1 VIVKNLFSHLLGC
14 AAAVIAGGIF
24 LSVDVRGQAQPGPEP
39 VKKEFSQKVA
49 EGMVKLKEYTDAN
62 NTAKSI
68 ELLDELLKIGTPGDS
83 YDQAQLSLYKG
94 NLTLPLEDSRVAIE
108 PLEKFLDITSRVDFS
123 PVITIND
130 IKGAHK
136 NLSIVYY
143 IAADRKDVP
152 EAQKLVSIGKAVSHL
167 EAYFKMSG
175 EPTADEA
182 NQYAS
187 FLFKKATMAGE
198 DDKVDLATIKQAR
211 EVAQRGVLR
220 DTRFRTDLYKLIL
233 TAYQYER
240 NSEGT
245 AETMELLL
253 ARSPNDAEAARLW
266 QLLPSIYL
274 GLANSMAEKNDDD
287 RAREFRYRA
296 ILAYERAHQYAG
308 LFNGEKGEDST
319 MDILNLSKTYFD
331 VGQIEKGAEIML
343 EAARAKKIKGTFADR
358 VWLFIAEYYRQVGK
372 EDKTIAVYKEAS
384 ANFPQDGQFDLQLAN
399 TYYALDQID
408 NAITSIQSALRK
420 GLAGKEPVA
429 RLSEAY
435 YLYSSNRFKEA
446 SEAASKGLAL
456 ASLPASTASQLKQI
470 KDAAETALASK
481 EAAKEKM

>member
-1 VIVKNLFSHLLGC
+1 VIVKNLLSQIIGC
-14 AAAVIAGGIF
+14 ATVVAAAGFF
-24 LSVDVRGQAQPGPEP
+24 LSVDARAQQQAGPEP
-39 VKKEFSQKVA
+39 VKKEFSQKVS

-62 NTAKSI
+62 NTPKSI

-83 YDQAQLSLYKG
+83 YDQAQLNLYKG
-94 NLTLPLEDSRVAIE
+94 NLMLPFEDSRVAIE

-123 PVITIND
+123 PVITAND

-143 IAADRKDVP
+143 IAADRKDTQ
-152 EAQKLVSIGKAVSHL
+152 EAQKVTWIGKAISHL
-167 EAYFKMSG
+167 ESYFKISG

-182 NQYAS
+182 NQFAS
-187 FLFKKATMAGE
+187 FLFKKATIAGE
-198 DDKVDLATIKQAR
+198 DDKVDLAAIKQAR

-240 NSEGT
+240 NSEAT
-245 AETMELLL
+245 AETIELLL
-253 ARSPNDAEAARLW
+253 GRSPNDSEAVRLW

-274 GLANSMAEKNDDD
+274 GLANTMAEKNDED

-331 VGQIEKGAEIML
+331 VGQVEKGAEIML
-343 EAARAKKIKGTFADR
+343 EAARAKKIKGSFADR

-372 EDKTIAVYKEAS
+372 EDKTIAVFKEAS
-384 ANFPQDGQFDLQLAN
+384 TNFPQDGQFDLQLSN
-399 TYYALDQID
+399 TYYGLEQID
-408 NAITSIQSALRK
+408 NAITAIQSALRK
-420 GLAGKEPVA
+420 GVGSKEPVA

-435 YLYSSNRFKEA
+435 YLYSANRFKEA
-446 SEAASKGLAL
+446 SDAAAKGLAL
-456 ASLPASTASQLKQI
+456 PNLPAGTAGQLKQI
-470 KDAAETALASK
+470 KDAAELAVSAK
-481 EAAKEKM
+481 EAAQSKM